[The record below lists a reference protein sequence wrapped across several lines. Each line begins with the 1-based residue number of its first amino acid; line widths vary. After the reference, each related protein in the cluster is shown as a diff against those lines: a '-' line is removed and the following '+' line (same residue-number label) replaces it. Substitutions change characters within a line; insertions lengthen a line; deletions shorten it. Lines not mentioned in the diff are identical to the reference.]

1 MFRTSLGPKSMEA
14 HHSMDPVAPR
24 QPFEPGAVLW
34 ISTASYRSRRY
45 TVVTSN
51 RHRTTLR
58 GPRGAERSLVIGS
71 GLFDV
76 GGRPTS
82 NVNGHIFEVGKD
94 RDRAQPCTVVL
105 DINRVHAKVQAT
117 LEAIRVPDR
126 PGKAQAKDWA
136 EISERN
142 RSTAAES
149 LASAMVKI
157 VAGDFRGAQAE
168 AERAARRLGLASAFE
183 YVARKSAQ

>member
-1 MFRTSLGPKSMEA
+1 MTP
-14 HHSMDPVAPR
+14 
-24 QPFEPGAVLW
+24 PFSPGDVLW
-34 ISTASYRSRRY
+34 ISTASYNRRRFI
-45 TVVTSN
+45 VDASN

-58 GPRGAERSLVIGS
+58 GPRGAERSLVIGT
-71 GLFDV
+71 GLFDA

-82 NVNGHIFEVGKD
+82 NVHGHIVEPGKS

-105 DINRVHAKVQAT
+105 DIDRVNAKVQAAR
-117 LEAIRVPDR
+117 EAIQVPDQ

-136 EISERN
+136 EISEKN
-142 RSTAAES
+142 RSTAAEA